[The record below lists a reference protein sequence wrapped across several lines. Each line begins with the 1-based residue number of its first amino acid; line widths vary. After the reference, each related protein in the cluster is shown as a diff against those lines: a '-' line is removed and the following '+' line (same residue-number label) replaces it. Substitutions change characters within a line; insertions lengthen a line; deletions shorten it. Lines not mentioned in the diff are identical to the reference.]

1 MPITADDQQP
11 SKAARIYPT
20 LCLTPPPRPL
30 ATTSTCPSAVAVTRH
45 ARRKGMLTRLWPA
58 VFAAAMV
65 ATMLSGQAWA
75 ACEPQ
80 EGPRFTAETA
90 DRFLASP
97 KTILG
102 RDTSDYGLT
111 VFVMQFAAARARKLD
126 VFKLIL
132 PSADARQ
139 QAAIGLGFYR
149 AVSFCRLVDGEIAT
163 RIDNWVTQSTARD
176 VILAYRQA
184 AFLNDDSTV
193 STPVQMAAPT
203 IEDRFGDGLN
213 LIQQPSAAGVGS
225 LAIPDPTSLPGD

>member
-1 MPITADDQQP
+1 LPRTADDQQP
-11 SKAARIYPT
+11 SKAARISPT
-20 LCLTPPPRPL
+20 LCLTPAPRPL
-30 ATTSTCPSAVAVTRH
+30 ATTSTCASAVAVTRH
-45 ARRKGMLTRLWPA
+45 ARGKGMLTRLWPS
-58 VFAAAMV
+58 VFAAAMI
-65 ATMLSGQAWA
+65 ATMSNGQAWA
-75 ACEPQ
+75 ACEPK

-111 VFVMQFAAARARKLD
+111 VFVMQFSAARARKLD
-126 VFKLIL
+126 VFKSIL

-149 AVSFCRLVDGEIAT
+149 AVSFCRLADGEIAT
-163 RIDNWVTQSTARD
+163 RIDKWVTQSSTRD

-184 AFLNDDSTV
+184 AFLNDDSAV
-193 STPVQMAAPT
+193 GTPVQMAAPV

-213 LIQQPSAAGVGS
+213 LIPRPSATGVGS